1 VGGEPP
7 ERLCAMQLLVG
18 LGNPGPNYD
27 GTRHNVG
34 FDVVGALA
42 ARARARFAPDAALRA
57 EFAQIELAGTQAA
70 LLLPQT
76 FMNASGE
83 SVRAAVERFR
93 IDPARE
99 LIVVFDDLD
108 LPLGRLRLRAAG
120 GAGGHRGVESIV
132 SELETTQFARL
143 RFGIG
148 RPQAGEDVV
157 EWVLSRFGDD
167 ELEAR
172 ARAIE
177 RAVEAVLGVWS
188 DGLERA
194 MERFN
199 RAANDGD

>member
-1 VGGEPP
+1 
-7 ERLCAMQLLVG
+7 MQLLVG
-18 LGNPGPNYD
+18 LGNPGPRYD

-34 FDVVGALA
+34 FDVVRALA
-42 ARARARFAPDAALRA
+42 ARARASFAHDAALRA
-57 EFAQIELAGTQAA
+57 ELAQIELAGTQAA

-167 ELEAR
+167 EFEAR

-199 RAANDGD
+199 RAANGGD